1 MGVGEAVVD
10 VADDH
15 PHVGIPLACR
25 SANCG
30 ICLVRVES
38 GMEALAPPAE
48 DEAQVLSQLGGD
60 PDVRLGC
67 QIKVV
72 AEGFQVVLRVPRP

>member
-10 VADDH
+10 VVDDH
-15 PHVGIPLACR
+15 PQVGIPLACR

-48 DEAQVLSQLGGD
+48 DEAQVLSHLGGD

-67 QIKVV
+67 QIRVV